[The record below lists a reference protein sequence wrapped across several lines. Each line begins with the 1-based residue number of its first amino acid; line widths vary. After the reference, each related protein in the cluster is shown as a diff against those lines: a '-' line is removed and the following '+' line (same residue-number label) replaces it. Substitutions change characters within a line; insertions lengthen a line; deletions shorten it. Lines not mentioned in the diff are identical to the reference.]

1 MNSDPFNT
9 NYIGQKSTREVLV
22 EKLEGYFRSIKQS
35 IDVRNYKHSTSTCII
50 TFLNHEGGNRM
61 SSYDTTYSKLDI
73 TPKEKYQDQ
82 WILIGSTLTN
92 KSKTNNNKIK
102 VKNPKERTPE
112 KQCRKESAIFF
123 FKVLTF
129 DWLMITTVKI

>member
-123 FKVLTF
+123 
-129 DWLMITTVKI
+129 